1 MHVYTYIS
9 ICPSLFI
16 YRRLAHALS
25 FWKECWWWPEDH
37 ATEHPMDFFWTGL
50 IQERWGTWT
59 LLLLAVT
66 FLVLAWNW
74 TISFLQDWSC
84 KLSHDVCD
92 SCSLRCLWR
101 GTSTRGF
108 STTSWTEQQIEEK
121 PGASWRLHDAI
132 GYSSIC
138 CFVQE
143 GDLDAISPD

>member
-1 MHVYTYIS
+1 MYIH
-9 ICPSLFI
+9 IYLFVHPYLYI
-16 YRRLAHALS
+16 ADLHMLFHFGKNADGDQKTMRRNIP
-25 FWKECWWWPEDH
+25 WI
-37 ATEHPMDFFWTGL
+37 FFWTGL